1 MTGTSVVIAARNPG
15 QLLFETLASVA
26 SQTRPPSSVVVV
38 DDGSTD
44 GSVAPAVASFPFVTL
59 ITQQPMGRSAAR
71 NRGVATTSSAHLLF
85 LDADD
90 LLRPTALEA
99 LEAAIE
105 SDPLVELVHARMI
118 EFIDQRDDTALAV
131 RARAPLSE
139 VRTRLG
145 GATLLR
151 RSLWNRV
158 GPLDERLPRG
168 EWIDWISRA
177 TDCGAHVVDIDDV
190 VLLRRIH
197 AANSSSADDTDAHY
211 LTVIR
216 QALRRKQ
223 QGSRP

>member
-44 GSVAPAVASFPFVTL
+44 GSVTPAVASFPFVTL

-71 NRGVATTSSAHLLF
+71 NRGAATTTSAHLVF

-90 LLRPTALEA
+90 LLRPTALEV
-99 LEAAIE
+99 LETAIE
-105 SDPLVELVHARMI
+105 SDPMVELVHARMI

-131 RARAPLSE
+131 RAPLSD

-158 GPLDERLPRG
+158 GPMDERIPRG

-197 AANSSSADDTDAHY
+197 AANSSGADDTDAHY

>member
-44 GSVAPAVASFPFVTL
+44 GSVTPAVASFPFGTL
-59 ITQQPMGRSAAR
+59 ITQQPMGRSTAR
-71 NRGVATTSSAHLLF
+71 NRGAATTTSAHLVF

-90 LLRPTALEA
+90 LLRPTALEV
-99 LEAAIE
+99 LETAIE

-131 RARAPLSE
+131 RAPLSD

-158 GPLDERLPRG
+158 GPMDERIPRG

-197 AANSSSADDTDAHY
+197 AANSSGADDTDTHY

>member
-71 NRGVATTSSAHLLF
+71 NRGAATTTSAHLVF

-90 LLRPTALEA
+90 LLRPTALEV
-99 LEAAIE
+99 LETAIE

-131 RARAPLSE
+131 RAPLSD

-158 GPLDERLPRG
+158 GPMDERIPRG

-197 AANSSSADDTDAHY
+197 AANSSGADDTDTHY